1 MVVSARMR
9 ILELSASIYCFAG
22 NFAYHC
28 RSIFAIYSAF
38 RRLAFMSFPH
48 LHLISARDLSTDDI
62 LTIFERSDDYLRFLR
77 SSDRKRN
84 DLNGVSVVLAFFEN
98 STRTRVS
105 FELAAKRLSAEVTA
119 FQSAASSVAKGETL
133 LDTILNIETMKVDI
147 LIMRHHHSGAHEFLA
162 SRQGRVQS
170 SIVNA
175 GDGQHEHPTQGLLDA
190 FTLYQ
195 KFGSSPSALKGLR
208 YCLVGD
214 ILHSR
219 VARSNIPIFQALGAE
234 VAVCGP
240 GTLMPNL
247 DAFGVKIFSHIDEA
261 VEWADALN
269 VLRIQHERMQQGLI
283 PTLREFTHFFALK
296 RRHIEQKPELAILHP
311 GPINRGVELEAEVA
325 DAAQSLILSQ
335 VERGVAVRMAVLAL
349 LSESRARVKA

>member
-48 LHLISARDLSTDDI
+48 LHLISARDLSADDI

>member
-1 MVVSARMR
+1 MR

-48 LHLISARDLSTDDI
+48 LHLISARDLSADDI

-147 LIMRHHHSGAHEFLA
+147 LVMRHHHSGAHEFLA

-335 VERGVAVRMAVLAL
+335 VERGVAVRMAVLTL

>member
-1 MVVSARMR
+1 MPFS
-9 ILELSASIYCFAG
+9 
-22 NFAYHC
+22 HQ
-28 RSIFAIYSAF
+28 
-38 RRLAFMSFPH
+38 
-48 LHLISARDLSTDDI
+48 HLISARDLTADDI
-62 LTIFERSDDYLRFLR
+62 LSVFERSSEYLDFLR

-119 FQSAASSVAKGETL
+119 FQAAASSVAKGETL
-133 LDTILNIETMKVDI
+133 LDTVLNIETMKVDI
-147 LIMRHHHSGAHEFLA
+147 LIMRHHHSGAHEFLTV
-162 SRQGRVQS
+162 RQGRVQS

-195 KFGSSPSALKGLR
+195 KFGSPTTMLKGMK

-247 DAFGVKIFSHIDEA
+247 EAFGVRLFSHIDDA

-283 PTLREFTHFFALK
+283 PTLREFIQQFAVK
-296 RRHIEQKPELAILHP
+296 RHHIAQKPELAILHP
-311 GPINRGVELEAEVA
+311 GPINRGIELEAEVA

-349 LSESRARVKA
+349 LAEVRKIHHA

>member
-1 MVVSARMR
+1 LHHPLYKTISDKKA
-9 ILELSASIYCFAG
+9 LY
-22 NFAYHC
+22 NF
-28 RSIFAIYSAF
+28 SN
-38 RRLAFMSFPH
+38 LMTFPH
-48 LHLISARDLSTDDI
+48 KHLISGRDLAADDI
-62 LTIFERSDDYLRFLR
+62 VMIFDRSREYLDFLR
-77 SSDRKRN
+77 LSDRSTDRKRN
-84 DLNGVSVVLAFFEN
+84 DLQGVSVVLAFFEN

-105 FELAAKRLSAEVTA
+105 FELAAKRLGAEVTA
-119 FQSAASSVAKGETL
+119 FQAAASSVAKGETL

-147 LIMRHHHSGAHEFLA
+147 LVMRHHHSGAHEFLA
-162 SRQGRVQS
+162 LQKKRVQS

-190 FTLYQ
+190 FTLHE
-195 KFGSSPSALKGLR
+195 KFGSLRGMR

-261 VEWADALN
+261 VAWADALN

-283 PTLREFTHFFALK
+283 PTLREFIRHFGVK
-296 RRHIEQKPELAILHP
+296 RHHIEQKPSLAILHP
-311 GPINRGVELEAEVA
+311 GPINRGIELEAEVA

-335 VERGVAVRMAVLAL
+335 VERGVVVRMAVLSL
-349 LSESRARVKA
+349 LAEHRRKGNM

>member
-1 MVVSARMR
+1 MR

-48 LHLISARDLSTDDI
+48 LHLISARDLSADDI

>member
-1 MVVSARMR
+1 
-9 ILELSASIYCFAG
+9 
-22 NFAYHC
+22 
-28 RSIFAIYSAF
+28 
-38 RRLAFMSFPH
+38 MSFTH
-48 LHLISARDLSTDDI
+48 KHLISARDLTADDI
-62 LTIFERSDDYLRFLR
+62 LTIFERSGEYLDFLR
-77 SSDRKRN
+77 SDNRKRN
-84 DLNGVSVVLAFFEN
+84 DLQGVSVVLAFFEN

-105 FELAAKRLSAEVTA
+105 FEIAAKRLAAEVTA
-119 FQSAASSVAKGETL
+119 FQAAASSVAKGETL
-133 LDTILNIETMKVDI
+133 LDTVLNIETMKVDV
-147 LIMRHHHSGAHEFLA
+147 LIMRHHHSGAHEFLVH
-162 SRQGRVQS
+162 RQGRAQGQVQS

-190 FTLYQ
+190 FTLFQ
-195 KFGSSPSALKGLR
+195 RFSEQFDISRSSTTPFKGMR

-247 DAFGVKIFSHIDEA
+247 NALGVKVFSHIDDA
-261 VEWADALN
+261 VQWADALN

-283 PTLREFTHFFALK
+283 PTVREFIQCFAVK
-296 RRHIEQKPELAILHP
+296 RHHIEQKPALAILHP
-311 GPINRGVELEAEVA
+311 GPINRGIELEAEVA

-349 LSESRARVKA
+349 LTETRKQENI

>member
-1 MVVSARMR
+1 
-9 ILELSASIYCFAG
+9 
-22 NFAYHC
+22 
-28 RSIFAIYSAF
+28 
-38 RRLAFMSFPH
+38 MSFPH

-283 PTLREFTHFFALK
+283 PTLREFIHSFALK

-335 VERGVAVRMAVLAL
+335 VERGVAVRMAVLTL
-349 LSESRARVKA
+349 LSESRARAKA

>member
-1 MVVSARMR
+1 MYFSD
-9 ILELSASIYCFAG
+9 FH
-22 NFAYHC
+22 FF
-28 RSIFAIYSAF
+28 SIFILYCLS
-38 RRLAFMSFPH
+38 RKITRLYFSQTYPTLFTIMSFPH
-48 LHLISARDLSTDDI
+48 LHLISARDLSADDI
-62 LTIFERSDDYLRFLR
+62 LAIFERSDDYLRFLR

-119 FQSAASSVAKGETL
+119 FQAAASSVAKGETL

-162 SRQGRVQS
+162 ARQGRVQS

-195 KFGSSPSALKGLR
+195 KFGASPSSLKGLR

-283 PTLREFTHFFALK
+283 PTLREFIHSFALK

-335 VERGVAVRMAVLAL
+335 VERGVAVRMAVLTL
-349 LSESRARVKA
+349 LAETRARERGGARD